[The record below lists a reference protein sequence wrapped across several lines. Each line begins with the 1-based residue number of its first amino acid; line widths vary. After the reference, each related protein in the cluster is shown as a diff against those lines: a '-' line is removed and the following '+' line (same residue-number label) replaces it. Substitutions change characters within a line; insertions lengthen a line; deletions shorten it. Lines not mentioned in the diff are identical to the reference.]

1 MKYGRQVLP
10 RLPHTFLCVLL
21 YLSHFPTAVCIDCTF
36 CANGIKD
43 MLMRKT
49 LDEESLVSLL
59 QPLLSLL
66 PGKINKKVQKV
77 RRMLFAGKDR

>member
-1 MKYGRQVLP
+1 MFSILIKQ
-10 RLPHTFLCVLL
+10 T
-21 YLSHFPTAVCIDCTF
+21 LSATAVCIDCTF

>member
-1 MKYGRQVLP
+1 
-10 RLPHTFLCVLL
+10 
-21 YLSHFPTAVCIDCTF
+21 
-36 CANGIKD
+36 